1 MQISSISV
9 IKTTERKA
17 AMWLVNI
24 YSSEAG
30 DIALDQIMLFPGEC
44 GRFISFQYIDPV
56 ECGKFISFQ

>member
-1 MQISSISV
+1 MLFFMQIIFNA
-9 IKTTERKA
+9 IDGDGYT
-17 AMWLVNI
+17 
-24 YSSEAG
+24 G